1 MRKAVS
7 WISVCGM
14 LIGACVLNAP
24 ASAQVAGNCATPAAE
39 RTGELGC
46 YVDAEVTLGELPK
59 SPVFWHLYKYPDRAA
74 AEAVKAPH
82 GTVVEAFGKVWLYAI
97 AEKKWHP
104 SSGTKVAVVGPFK
117 TIPGKQYSARYM
129 EAALNSG
136 MHARVHLHSGPEAFY
151 LVSGAQCLE
160 TPQGITITKA
170 GDSAIAAEGDLMT
183 VQSVGTDVRRA
194 VVLVLH
200 DVSQPWQ
207 TLSSDWTPKGSCPN

>member
-1 MRKAVS
+1 M
-7 WISVCGM
+7 SVCGL
-14 LIGACVLNAP
+14 LIGAWVLNGP
-24 ASAQVAGNCATPAAE
+24 ASAQVPGNCATPAAE

-46 YVDAEVTLGELPK
+46 YVDAEVTLGDLPK
-59 SPVFWHLYKYPDRAA
+59 SPVFWHLYNYPDRAA

-82 GTVVEAFGKVWLYAI
+82 GAVVEAFGKVWLYVI
-97 AEKKWHP
+97 ADQKWHP
-104 SSGTKVAVVGPFK
+104 STGTKVAVVGPLK
-117 TIPGKQYSARYM
+117 TVAGKQYSARYM

-151 LVSGAQCLE
+151 LVTGAQCLE
-160 TPQGITITKA
+160 TTHGTTITKA

-183 VQSVGTDVRRA
+183 VQSVGNEVRRA